1 LKGGVYTMLIIQIK
15 EGESIDKVLKRYKR
29 KFDKT
34 KVIKQLRARQAYI
47 KPSIVNR
54 KQVKKAIN
62 VQAYRNR
69 LEE

>member
-1 LKGGVYTMLIIQIK
+1 MLIIQIK

>member
-1 LKGGVYTMLIIQIK
+1 MLIIQVK

-54 KQVKKAIN
+54 KQVKKAVN

-69 LEE
+69 MEA